1 MAAGFDLKF
10 FSYIVFI
17 FQIYSFSSERRE
29 AKIDRCIFYELP
41 KWIKKFDSYI
51 EVKYWIA
58 DKPI

>member
-1 MAAGFDLKF
+1 MAAGFDPKF

-17 FQIYSFSSERRE
+17 FQIYCFSSERRE

-58 DKPI
+58 DMPI

>member
-1 MAAGFDLKF
+1 MAAGFDPKF
-10 FSYIVFI
+10 FSYIVF
-17 FQIYSFSSERRE
+17 IYSFSSERRE

-58 DKPI
+58 DIPI